1 MIFYMIHHF
10 ALSSKN
16 TSLAFIDQILFYK
29 EQDQKDQIHLVQR
42 CEQIKQSK
50 KHSFHS
56 YLVYP
61 KLEELGVRGVVR
73 LGYILAVLA
82 FSPPI

>member
-1 MIFYMIHHF
+1 MIHYF

-29 EQDQKDQIHLVQR
+29 EQDQKDQIHLVKR

-50 KHSFHS
+50 KHSIHS
-56 YLVYP
+56 YFLYP
-61 KLEELGVRGVVR
+61 GLEGKRAISTTFWNFPL
-73 LGYILAVLA
+73 
-82 FSPPI
+82 FSPTAENLEML